1 MIHALEE
8 RYRQDLRNEMNE
20 LTDAVI
26 TSENMSIEAIRH
38 MQGVV
43 KGLAIAER
51 FFLDRAAQ
59 LKEASYD

>member
-59 LKEASYD
+59 LKEESYD